1 MPLRM
6 LRNQVLHSFDHFLS
20 AFLSSLLVETIKI
33 SWVHTVLPTEG
44 TVHPHLHMEMTRHD
58 SCLSVKLPKGLI
70 QEVIHTQNDTAN
82 QTWEKCYLWVLWDKE
97 EEVIIKPGNT
107 ILKLKNCLWGFP
119 CSSVGKESACNAGD
133 PGPIPGSGRFP
144 GEGNGNPLQYSCL
157 ENPMDRGAWQATIH
171 GVARVGHNLPT
182 KPPPPSCLWDG
193 PLTHVTLLKKEV
205 KGNSHPH
212 LLQNLLRQMSVQTN
226 PQDCQVLVS
235 SFSHVRQCAMQNKIF
250 LQLTPGIMS
259 NPFHS
264 AQSIPHIQQEM

>member
-133 PGPIPGSGRFP
+133 LGSIPGLGRFP
-144 GEGNGNPLQYSCL
+144 AEGNGNPPHCPCL
-157 ENPMDRGAWQATIH
+157 VNPMDRGTWRATVH
-171 GVARVGHNLPT
+171 EVPRVGHNLAT
-182 KPPPPSCLWDG
+182 KPPQP
-193 PLTHVTLLKKEV
+193 LLKAK
-205 KGNSHPH
+205 K
-212 LLQNLLRQMSVQTN
+212 
-226 PQDCQVLVS
+226 VS
-235 SFSHVRQCAMQNKIF
+235 LCEF
-250 LQLTPGIMS
+250 LNFP
-259 NPFHS
+259 
-264 AQSIPHIQQEM
+264 